1 MGEVGLLEGKTKSQ
15 TPKLCSFE
23 GPTKLAGASSEQSK
37 MNIHC
42 LRCFLNIQKSYW
54 RHGKNTNGPGWLVD
68 FTKKNVRELQH

>member
-37 MNIHC
+37 MNLRC
-42 LRCFLNIQKSYW
+42 LRCLDIQKSNW
-54 RHGKNTNGPGWLVD
+54 RCGKKTNGPGWLLD
-68 FTKKNVRELQH
+68 FTKKNVKKLKH